1 MASCRWSSIT
11 SKIGRLRPNYAYAC
25 IGVDARF
32 CARTK
37 CSGDRAERLI
47 VPCEEAVLGI
57 LLSFQEAFNLGSVD

>member
-11 SKIGRLRPNYAYAC
+11 SKIGRLRPNYAY
-25 IGVDARF
+25 
-32 CARTK
+32 ARTK

-57 LLSFQEAFNLGSVD
+57 LLSFQEEFNLGSVD